1 MLRVF
6 FAANARKLLAQSEII
21 VLCDFEDADKWQ
33 QYVLR
38 QEISDCFII
47 RPVHNPGY
55 LKVQI
60 WRAIR
65 SQMPLGNDDD
75 KKAETVIAHESQK
88 QNLQFSGLRVLVL
101 EEDDPSAEFIT
112 DMLIGFGFSVVRA
125 PSVIDAVQ
133 KYEGRKFDLFLVD
146 LMMPGISC
154 SDVIRAV
161 NDTLNDTAA
170 PIIVMSAFS
179 EDELVQ
185 DCIAEGASDYV
196 IKPITRSRLY
206 PRLVSALENRRL

>member
-1 MLRVF
+1 MDTIAVF
-6 FAANARKLLAQSEII
+6 AESATKSPDVFIVGISNDHDVESLFAANARKLLTQSEII

-47 RPVHNPGY
+47 RPVHDPGY

-75 KKAETVIAHESQK
+75 KKAETVIAHEIQK

-101 EEDDPSAEFIT
+101 EEDDPVRSKNSA
-112 DMLIGFGFSVVRA
+112 
-125 PSVIDAVQ
+125 
-133 KYEGRKFDLFLVD
+133 
-146 LMMPGISC
+146 
-154 SDVIRAV
+154 
-161 NDTLNDTAA
+161 
-170 PIIVMSAFS
+170 
-179 EDELVQ
+179 
-185 DCIAEGASDYV
+185 
-196 IKPITRSRLY
+196 
-206 PRLVSALENRRL
+206 